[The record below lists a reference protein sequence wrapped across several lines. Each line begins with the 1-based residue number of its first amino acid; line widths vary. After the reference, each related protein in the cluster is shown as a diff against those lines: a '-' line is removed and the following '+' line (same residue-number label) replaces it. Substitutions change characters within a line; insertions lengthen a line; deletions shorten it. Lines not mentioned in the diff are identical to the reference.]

1 MQDINN
7 TELTCTHRP
16 REIRTVSTHCD
27 FLNCSLHRHTT
38 LFCPVLPFFS
48 MASQKTDTTTT
59 EGHPASRF
67 KSPSLPPVATA
78 PSPSSIHIHEFLGL
92 QEANSS
98 TTMVHD
104 RRSISPP
111 RVERSEQEAVR
122 DSPVSARSISTPPM
136 PQIPGSPTSMKP
148 LPSHP
153 PNAIHN
159 NSSIPLKNPER
170 YSSGRMSN
178 MTWRTQDKPF
188 PSEKRRSNAT
198 GRRAESMAP
207 SYTSTVLPGKSVRS
221 AGPFDRISTEPNFA
235 QRVFDAGKADL
246 LYEVD
251 ESTRWPWNFED
262 VKHGVLDLT
271 TLLRMQ
277 QHVLQQK
284 LVAQVNALGQKGA
297 WMEIGVGETMKEYC
311 KSATPFYFD
320 KDNQLTT

>member
-1 MQDINN
+1 MAVQKADI
-7 TELTCTHRP
+7 
-16 REIRTVSTHCD
+16 ST
-27 FLNCSLHRHTT
+27 L
-38 LFCPVLPFFS
+38 
-48 MASQKTDTTTT
+48 
-59 EGHPASRF
+59 EGYPANRF
-67 KSPSLPPVATA
+67 RSPSLPPASIA
-78 PSPSSIHIHEFLGL
+78 PSPASLRSSKSLGP
-92 QEANSS
+92 QELASS
-98 TTMVHD
+98 TTMVHG

-111 RVERSEQEAVR
+111 RVEKLEQESVR

-153 PNAIHN
+153 PNAVHN
-159 NSSIPLKNPER
+159 STSIPLKNPER
-170 YSSGRMSN
+170 YTSGRTSN
-178 MTWRTQDKPF
+178 ATWRVPEKTPATSD
-188 PSEKRRSNAT
+188 KRRSNAT
-198 GRRAESMAP
+198 TRRAESMAP
-207 SYTSTVLPGKSVRS
+207 SYTSTVLPGKRS
-221 AGPFDRISTEPNFA
+221 RTPGPFDRISTEPNFA
-235 QRVFDAGKADL
+235 QRVFDAGKSDL

-311 KSATPFYFD
+311 KLHLTD
-320 KDNQLTT
+320 RGQLEISDERQAND

>member
-1 MQDINN
+1 
-7 TELTCTHRP
+7 
-16 REIRTVSTHCD
+16 
-27 FLNCSLHRHTT
+27 
-38 LFCPVLPFFS
+38 
-48 MASQKTDTTTT
+48 MASQRTDITAT
-59 EGHPASRF
+59 EGYPAIRF

-78 PSPSSIHIHEFLGL
+78 PSPGSVRTHRSLSLPKSTSSAI
-92 QEANSS
+92 
-98 TTMVHD
+98 MVHE
-104 RRSISPP
+104 RQSISPP
-111 RVERSEQEAVR
+111 RVGRSEQQEVVR

-136 PQIPGSPTSMKP
+136 PLIPGSPTSMKP

-153 PNAIHN
+153 PNAVHN
-159 NSSIPLKNPER
+159 TAPVPQKNPER
-170 YSSGRMSN
+170 FSSGRASN
-178 MTWRTQDKPF
+178 MTWRTQEKP
-188 PSEKRRSNAT
+188 PLSEKRRSNVT
-198 GRRAESMAP
+198 TRRAESMAP
-207 SYTSTVLPGKSVRS
+207 SYTSTIMPGKR

-311 KSATPFYFD
+311 KSTFTTP
-320 KDNQLTT
+320 NQIRIHS